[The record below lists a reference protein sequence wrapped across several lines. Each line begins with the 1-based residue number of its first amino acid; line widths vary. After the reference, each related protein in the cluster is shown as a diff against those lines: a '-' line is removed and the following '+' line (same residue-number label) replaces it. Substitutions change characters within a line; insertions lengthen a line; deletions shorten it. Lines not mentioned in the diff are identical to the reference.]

1 MTLDG
6 NPIDSVEE
14 LDTYKVET
22 TELVTENV
30 LIDGKVQEKII
41 DSTRKP
47 YEMALVQLLFQEGTL
62 AYKLYNDFTNED
74 LQLAYNELIRFAN
87 LDNKITLSKEQIK
100 VNSDSILNR

>member
-6 NPIDSVEE
+6 NPINSVEE